1 MSSDSAF
8 REVEKN
14 SSKAPAF
21 SGVSLSETSR
31 FHSCR
36 NTESQKTSNAN
47 CSDSRTLCTGASFQ
61 GTSSTKRYWDTV
73 LSSAPT
79 RAPETAHNSSTS
91 LPLDAPAPPPRAS
104 SSSPSVTKSGE
115 TAVPYAWDQHSGG
128 RAGLRLSSATIAL
141 YRTRFQLRKFKCHLC
156 PLECERRGHLEQHLL
171 AVHRHMK
178 QFHCPYGC
186 TKPFGH
192 RSSLARH
199 IKNVH
204 GRLADKTIANRSDP
218 LLYCNS
224 SIGDKLGQTARGSP
238 PLGYT
243 IWSE

>member
-1 MSSDSAF
+1 MNRNPGF
-8 REVEKN
+8 RDVETKF
-14 SSKAPAF
+14 SKAPAF
-21 SGVSLSETSR
+21 SGVPLSEHSR
-31 FHSCR
+31 FYSCHD
-36 NTESQKTSNAN
+36 TASQNTSNAN
-47 CSDSRTLCTGASFQ
+47 CSKSRTLCTRASFP

-79 RAPETAHNSSTS
+79 RPPETALKGSTS
-91 LPLDAPAPPPRAS
+91 LPLDAPSPSPRAS
-104 SSSPSVTKSGE
+104 SSSPSAAKCGDATEPCK
-115 TAVPYAWDQHSGG
+115 WDQYSGG
-128 RAGLRLSSATIAL
+128 RADLCLSSSAIAI

-204 GRLADKTIANRSDP
+204 GRLADKTIADKSDP
-218 LLYCNS
+218 LLYCSS
-224 SIGDKLGQTARGSP
+224 SIGDKLATESQREAASR
-238 PLGYT
+238 LHNMV
-243 IWSE
+243 